1 MLGVSGKRVQ
11 QLSEADRLPYVEHR
25 DGWRLY
31 RREQIEM
38 VGNARRERWN
48 PERSQVRIAP
58 VES

>member
-1 MLGVSGKRVQ
+1 VQ